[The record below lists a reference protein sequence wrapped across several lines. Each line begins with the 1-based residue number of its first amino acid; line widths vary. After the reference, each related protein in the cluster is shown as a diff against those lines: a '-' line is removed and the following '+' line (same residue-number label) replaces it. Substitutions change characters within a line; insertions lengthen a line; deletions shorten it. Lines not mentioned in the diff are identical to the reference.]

1 MGRSMGGTVLALA
14 LSALLSSGCGTAQ
27 YRMPEELNQAYLSVE
42 AYETDFLAAG
52 AQGRLDRVHTDG
64 SVEQLETGTDQAL
77 LDLAVQG
84 TTAVAVG
91 ADGAAVVL
99 EAGEAPRLSATGQES
114 PLVSCAAF
122 QGLWLAGTE
131 GGVLYTADLENWS
144 AAELALEGTVT
155 GLAATEKRCVGVTD
169 AGETFTSTDGRTWS
183 VLNYTDY
190 AQKSLAFWGIEVCGN
205 AFYAFG
211 RDEEG
216 VSHVVATIEGGVWSD
231 RGPLSTEGAENPLL
245 TGLCWDGQQAVAAC
259 WGGEALTL
267 PSCTECNKA
276 QTVSE
281 LGLSDIACNGGKLLL
296 VGQDYSLAW
305 LDTEQARQHNIKPA
319 AALELQQAGAL
330 IIDVRSA
337 EDYAQKHI
345 AGSVHLDV
353 AEVLEQLPERFPD
366 RTQPL
371 VFYCQSGTRSQTA
384 LEMALALGYEEVYNL
399 GRIDTWPYAFE
410 GTEVDG

>member
-14 LSALLSSGCGTAQ
+14 LSALLLSGCGAAQ

-114 PLVSCAAF
+114 PLLSCAAF

-155 GLAATEKRCVGVTD
+155 GLAATEKRCAPGV
-169 AGETFTSTDGRTWS
+169 
-183 VLNYTDY
+183 
-190 AQKSLAFWGIEVCGN
+190 C
-205 AFYAFG
+205 
-211 RDEEG
+211 
-216 VSHVVATIEGGVWSD
+216 
-231 RGPLSTEGAENPLL
+231 
-245 TGLCWDGQQAVAAC
+245 
-259 WGGEALTL
+259 
-267 PSCTECNKA
+267 
-276 QTVSE
+276 
-281 LGLSDIACNGGKLLL
+281 
-296 VGQDYSLAW
+296 
-305 LDTEQARQHNIKPA
+305 
-319 AALELQQAGAL
+319 
-330 IIDVRSA
+330 
-337 EDYAQKHI
+337 
-345 AGSVHLDV
+345 
-353 AEVLEQLPERFPD
+353 
-366 RTQPL
+366 
-371 VFYCQSGTRSQTA
+371 
-384 LEMALALGYEEVYNL
+384 
-399 GRIDTWPYAFE
+399 
-410 GTEVDG
+410 